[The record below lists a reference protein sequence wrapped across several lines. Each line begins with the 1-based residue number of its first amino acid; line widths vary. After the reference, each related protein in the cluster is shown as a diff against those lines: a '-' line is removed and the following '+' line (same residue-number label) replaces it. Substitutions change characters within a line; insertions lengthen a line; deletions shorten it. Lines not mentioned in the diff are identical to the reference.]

1 MFENR
6 ALRNIFGPK
15 RDEARGQWRRL
26 HYEELY
32 DLCSSLNIIRLIKSR
47 RMRWVGHVARMGDR
61 RGAYRVSV
69 ERPKRKRPLGRPTH
83 KYENNIKKD
92 QEVGWGAWIRLI
104 CLRKGTVG
112 GACECGNETSGSIKC
127 RESLLT
133 ENPLASQEG
142 LCFMES

>member
-47 RMRWVGHVARMGDR
+47 RMRWVGHVASMGEW
-61 RGAYRVSV
+61 RGV
-69 ERPKRKRPLGRPTH
+69 
-83 KYENNIKKD
+83 
-92 QEVGWGAWIRLI
+92 
-104 CLRKGTVG
+104 
-112 GACECGNETSGSIKC
+112 
-127 RESLLT
+127 
-133 ENPLASQEG
+133 
-142 LCFMES
+142 